1 MKTGRR
7 RPSCATI
14 DAVRYE
20 IEPLITVRTFAAP
33 WAAQLARAR
42 LEAAGIEA
50 VVADEHLGRMFT
62 LNTVGGARLQ
72 VREGDAAAALDVLSR
87 QAALPELYLVTEE
100 DAARP
105 RCPGCK
111 SERVYFERWSRLG
124 FVSSWILLGIPIPI
138 PKSRWLCR
146 SCGAAWKEE
155 DLPPRRRPG
164 PPPEIPEPALADGA
178 EEAAAPHEEI
188 EELED
193 GALVAVA
200 RFTAP
205 WEAHLARTRLE
216 ADGIAACVLEERLP
230 LANLVSGQLAALS
243 RVAVHPEDARR
254 AREILGLDDGN
265 RTRPPP
271 VLPPSPTRPRP
282 GGRDAA
288 RANEALTPRRLE
300 RRARHGALIPPPWEG
315 GGWVRGEVRRGAIRS
330 RIHPPPGLPPSPT
343 TPSQGGGTPINAW
356 REE

>member
-1 MKTGRR
+1 
-7 RPSCATI
+7 
-14 DAVRYE
+14 VRYD

-42 LEAAGIEA
+42 LESAGIEA

-72 VREGDAAAALDVLSR
+72 VREGDVAAAIDVLSR
-87 QAALPELYLVTEE
+87 QAPLPELYLVTED

-111 SERVYFERWSRLG
+111 SDRIYFERWSRLG
-124 FVSSWILLGIPIPI
+124 FVSTWILFGIPIPI

-146 SCGAAWKEE
+146 GCGATWKEE
-155 DLPPRRRPG
+155 DLPPRRRPA
-164 PPPEIPEPALADGA
+164 PAPEIPELALADDP
-178 EEAAAPHEEI
+178 EA
-188 EELED
+188 D

-230 LANLVSGQLAALS
+230 FANLVSGQLAALS

-254 AREILGLDDGN
+254 AREILGLDD
-265 RTRPPP
+265 
-271 VLPPSPTRPRP
+271 
-282 GGRDAA
+282 
-288 RANEALTPRRLE
+288 
-300 RRARHGALIPPPWEG
+300 
-315 GGWVRGEVRRGAIRS
+315 
-330 RIHPPPGLPPSPT
+330 
-343 TPSQGGGTPINAW
+343 
-356 REE
+356 

>member
-1 MKTGRR
+1 
-7 RPSCATI
+7 
-14 DAVRYE
+14 VRYD

-42 LEAAGIEA
+42 LESAGIEA

-72 VREGDAAAALDVLSR
+72 VREGDVAAAIDVLSR
-87 QAALPELYLVTEE
+87 QAPLPELYLVTED

-111 SERVYFERWSRLG
+111 SDRVYFERWSRLG
-124 FVSSWILLGIPIPI
+124 FVSTWILLGIPIPI

-146 SCGAAWKEE
+146 GCGATWKEE
-155 DLPPRRRPG
+155 DLPPRRRLAPA
-164 PPPEIPEPALADGA
+164 PESPELALADDP
-178 EEAAAPHEEI
+178 E
-188 EELED
+188 ED

-254 AREILGLDDGN
+254 AREILGLDD
-265 RTRPPP
+265 
-271 VLPPSPTRPRP
+271 
-282 GGRDAA
+282 
-288 RANEALTPRRLE
+288 
-300 RRARHGALIPPPWEG
+300 
-315 GGWVRGEVRRGAIRS
+315 
-330 RIHPPPGLPPSPT
+330 
-343 TPSQGGGTPINAW
+343 
-356 REE
+356 

>member
-1 MKTGRR
+1 MQ
-7 RPSCATI
+7 
-14 DAVRYE
+14 YE
-20 IEPLITVRTFAAP
+20 LEPLITVRIFAAP

-72 VREGDAAAALDVLSR
+72 VREEDAAAALDLLSR
-87 QAALPELYLVTEE
+87 EAALPELYLVTEE

-111 SERVYFERWSRLG
+111 SDRVTFERWSRLG

-155 DLPPRRRPG
+155 DLPPRRRLAPA
-164 PPPEIPEPALADGA
+164 PESPELALA
-178 EEAAAPHEEI
+178 EEAAAPDAEEI
-188 EELED
+188 AELPDE
-193 GALVAVA
+193 ALVAVA

-230 LANLVSGQLAALS
+230 FANFLSGQLAALS
-243 RVAVHPEDARR
+243 RVAVHPEDVRR
-254 AREILGLDDGN
+254 AREILGFDD
-265 RTRPPP
+265 
-271 VLPPSPTRPRP
+271 
-282 GGRDAA
+282 
-288 RANEALTPRRLE
+288 
-300 RRARHGALIPPPWEG
+300 
-315 GGWVRGEVRRGAIRS
+315 
-330 RIHPPPGLPPSPT
+330 
-343 TPSQGGGTPINAW
+343 
-356 REE
+356 

>member
-1 MKTGRR
+1 MQ
-7 RPSCATI
+7 
-14 DAVRYE
+14 YE
-20 IEPLITVRTFAAP
+20 LEPLITVRIFAAP

-72 VREGDAAAALDVLSR
+72 VREGDVAAAIDVLSR
-87 QAALPELYLVTEE
+87 QAPLPELYLVTED

-111 SERVYFERWSRLG
+111 SDRVYFERWSRLG
-124 FVSSWILLGIPIPI
+124 FVSTWILFGIPIPI

-146 SCGAAWKEE
+146 GCGATWKEE
-155 DLPPRRRPG
+155 DLPPRQRPA
-164 PPPEIPEPALADGA
+164 PAPEIPELALADYP
-178 EEAAAPHEEI
+178 EA
-188 EELED
+188 D

-230 LANLVSGQLAALS
+230 FANLVSGQLAALS

-254 AREILGLDDGN
+254 AREILGLDD
-265 RTRPPP
+265 
-271 VLPPSPTRPRP
+271 
-282 GGRDAA
+282 
-288 RANEALTPRRLE
+288 
-300 RRARHGALIPPPWEG
+300 
-315 GGWVRGEVRRGAIRS
+315 
-330 RIHPPPGLPPSPT
+330 
-343 TPSQGGGTPINAW
+343 
-356 REE
+356 